1 MEDWERAALTP
12 MWQRIADGEVD
23 LSRYTDEELETGEIR
38 MQDGRTL
45 PAPPTYPDTWVREQ
59 VKRGLRKAQRLVRV
73 GAMDALEVY
82 SEILN
87 DDNAEDKD
95 RLKAGEFFLTRF
107 LGKEAQHVVVHDGD
121 AEDAREVLIQRLL
134 AARQG
139 LPAGAVA
146 ELGAGRVPPG
156 TPDEAVIG
164 LEDIL

>member
-23 LSRYTDEELETGEIR
+23 LSGFSDEEIETGQIIMR
-38 MQDGRTL
+38 DGRML

-95 RLKAGEFFLTRF
+95 RIKAGEFFLTRF

-139 LPAGAVA
+139 LPATAVA
-146 ELGAGRVPPG
+146 ELGAGRVPDG
-156 TPDEAVIG
+156 TPDDAVLA
-164 LEDIL
+164 LEDLI

>member
-23 LSRYTDEELETGEIR
+23 LGQYSDEELESGQIR
-38 MQDGRTL
+38 MQDGRLL
-45 PAPPTYPDTWVREQ
+45 PAPPTHPDTWVREQ
-59 VKRGLRKAQRLVRV
+59 VKRGLRKAQTLVRK

-95 RLKAGEFFLTRF
+95 RLKAGQFFLDRF
-107 LGKEAQHVVVHDGD
+107 LGKEAQHVVHHDGD
-121 AEDAREVLIQRLL
+121 AQDAREVLIQRLL

-139 LPAGAVA
+139 LPATAVA

-156 TPDEAVIG
+156 TPDDAVLA
-164 LEDIL
+164 LEDLI